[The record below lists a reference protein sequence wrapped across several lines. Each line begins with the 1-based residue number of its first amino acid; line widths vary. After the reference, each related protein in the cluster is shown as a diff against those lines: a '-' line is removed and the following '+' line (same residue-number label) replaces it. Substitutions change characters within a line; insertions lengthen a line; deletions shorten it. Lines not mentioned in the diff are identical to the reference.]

1 MVRQWR
7 NKRYRDQR
15 DEYEAML
22 GEGGVHF
29 SDLALFR
36 GVGQGC
42 RWQLRIWLCGLTPA
56 AFSSC
61 RCHVSCRSIEFYVS
75 MKEYENGQ

>member
-29 SDLALFR
+29 SDLALFW
-36 GVGQGC
+36 GAGQGC
-42 RWQLRIWLCGLTPA
+42 RWQLRI
-56 AFSSC
+56 
-61 RCHVSCRSIEFYVS
+61 
-75 MKEYENGQ
+75 